1 MRTFIIISLAV
12 GTLTWASCNSNTRPQ
27 NENNDTM
34 TEYVDTEH
42 TSQNSV
48 DWQGTYEG
56 TLPCADCP
64 GIHTVVTLADDGTFT
79 YEAEYLERDTKVA
92 DSGTFMWHDNG
103 SVVHLTGEDT
113 DIKFQVGENQLFHLD
128 QEGKRIEGELAE
140 NYILKKQ
147 P

>member
-1 MRTFIIISLAV
+1 MNKISLLSIVSAA
-12 GTLTWASCNSNTRPQ
+12 LMYSACISNTHPK

-34 TEYVDTEH
+34 ADYVDTEH

-64 GIHTVVTLADDGTFT
+64 GIQTVITLADDGTFI
-79 YEAEYLERDTKVA
+79 YEAEYLERDTKIA

-103 SVVHLTGEDT
+103 SVVHLTGQDT
-113 DIKFQVGENQLFHLD
+113 DLKFQVGENQLFHLD